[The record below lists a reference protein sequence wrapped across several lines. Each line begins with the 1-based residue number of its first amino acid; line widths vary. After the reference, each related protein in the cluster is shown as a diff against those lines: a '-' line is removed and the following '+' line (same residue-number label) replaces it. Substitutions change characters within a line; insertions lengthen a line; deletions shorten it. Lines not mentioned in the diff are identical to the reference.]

1 MKFLKLIPLMIVV
14 GFWGWILSCVSIP
27 EYRAYLVDRLRILGI
42 RSEPLEAPA
51 GTTVTITAFVA
62 DPKGEGRPITF
73 LWGVCPQEKGGG
85 TGCTAVTDLML
96 LGFGITPEVGYTLP
110 AGVTGTTV
118 VGLMVTAGTEYEMG
132 FKRVFVSDYSSPNH
146 NPKIDQFLIGGTEC
160 TETTCIGGD
169 TMTMTVNATPG
180 SVEEYEITPGNWIK
194 ERLFYSWF
202 VTGGELKEEIT
213 LGETGKNEWY
223 SKDSEGNKV
232 TETTLYIV
240 LRDGRGGID
249 WMTKLLKTQ

>member
-1 MKFLKLIPLMIVV
+1 MKVLKLIPLMIVV

-62 DPKGEGRPITF
+62 DTKGEGRAITYI
-73 LWGVCPQEKGGG
+73 WGVCPQEKGGG
-85 TGCTAVTDLML
+85 TGCTSETDLMRI
-96 LGFGITPEVGYTLP
+96 GFGITPEVGYTLP

-132 FKRVFVSDYSSPNH
+132 FKRVFVSDSSSPNQ
-146 NPKIDQFLIGGTEC
+146 NPKIDQFLIVGTEC

-169 TMTMTVNATPG
+169 TMTMTVKATSD
-180 SVEEYEITPGNWIK
+180 SVEIHDSRREK
-194 ERLFYSWF
+194 MFFSWF

-213 LGETGKNEWY
+213 IGETGKNEWR
-223 SKDSEGNKV
+223 SKDSKGNKV
-232 TETTLYIV
+232 TETTLYLV